1 MIKRAF
7 NRDVQGFSKYRA
19 LLSVLSEDLSL
30 PLLQIKTTLEIL
42 DKDDV
47 SAQNSKNHLQS
58 MALSTDAGLMLIE
71 AYRLALRAAEAQQE
85 MEIISMG
92 AVLQDIAQNLSS
104 YAGQYATDLVVDLQ
118 GKLTPV
124 LAHKP
129 SLEAALQCLTA
140 SMIRAQA
147 ASANQKRYLITLG
160 AHRSNN
166 GAIAAGVFSSIEG
179 LSDKTLRSAHQLA
192 GKAHQPLPEVSSG
205 AASGVLIADILCA
218 QMWQPLRAAAHRRM
232 SGLATAV
239 PVSRQMQFV

>member
-7 NRDVQGFSKYRA
+7 NRNFQGFSKHRA
-19 LLSVLSEDLSL
+19 LLSVLSDDLSL

-42 DKDDV
+42 EDDNTSLKD
-47 SAQNSKNHLQS
+47 SKDHLRS

-71 AYRLALRAAEAQQE
+71 AYRLALRAADSQQE
-85 MEIISMG
+85 MEIVSMG
-92 AVLQDIAQNLSS
+92 AVLQDVAQNLSS

-129 SLEAALQCLTA
+129 SLEAAMQCLAA

-147 ASANQKRYLITLG
+147 ATANQRRYLITLG
-160 AHRSNN
+160 AHRSSS
-166 GAIAAGVFSSIEG
+166 GAIAAGVFSSIDG
-179 LSDKTLRSAHQLA
+179 LSDKTLRTAHQLA

-218 QMWQPLRAAAHRRM
+218 QMWQPLRAAAHRKM

-239 PVSRQMQFV
+239 PISRQMQFV